1 VKWLR
6 HPVAQW
12 ALGAA
17 LGAVFIYASWDKI
30 AQPGEFARIV
40 YHYQLIGP
48 SQALGYVPANLLAVT
63 LPWLELVTGAL
74 LMVGLWRREAAAV
87 AALML
92 VSFIVAVSWALA
104 SGIDIANCGC
114 FTVGG
119 SAEGRTLGWKLLAGD
134 LALLAIAT
142 FLTAVPARTTPVA
155 AAASARAREAAS
167 AASAE
172 G

>member
-1 VKWLR
+1 MKWLR
-6 HPVAQW
+6 HPLAQW

-17 LGAVFIYASWDKI
+17 LGAVFVYASWDKI
-30 AQPGEFARIV
+30 ARPREFARIV
-40 YHYQLIGP
+40 YHYQLVGP

-74 LMVGLWRREAAAV
+74 LVAGLWRREAAAV

-92 VSFIVAVSWALA
+92 VAFVVAVSWALLH
-104 SGIDIANCGC
+104 GIDIANCGC

-119 SAEGRTLGWKLLAGD
+119 GAEGRTLGWKLLLGD
-134 LALLAIAT
+134 IGLLAVAALLVAT
-142 FLTAVPARTTPVA
+142 PAAPA
-155 AAASARAREAAS
+155 AAPAYSTTRHPVQT
-167 AASAE
+167 

>member
-1 VKWLR
+1 MKWLR
-6 HPVAQW
+6 HPLVQW

-48 SQALGYVPANLLAVT
+48 SQALGYMPANLLAVT

-74 LMVGLWRREAAAV
+74 LLVGLWRREAAAV
-87 AALML
+87 AGLML

-119 SAEGRTLGWKLLAGD
+119 SAEGRALGWKLLAGD
-134 LALLAIAT
+134 LGLLA
-142 FLTAVPARTTPVA
+142 VA
-155 AAASARAREAAS
+155 AWLVAAPPAAPVSAAADVREV
-167 AASAE
+167 ASAE